1 MWYKTSQTVKKD
13 PRYKS
18 PQYQNWQASPKKAD
32 DYNDFKIYYHH
43 NLIQEGRLD
52 NKKGLAL
59 QPEIYTMIDPKTGKK
74 YKYNTNQGV
83 TQGTYDDYRKLNNLP
98 LQYVGEMS
106 EKELESIYYN
116 MFWRKIDQAKPM
128 VDEKGKPISLP
139 NELTFIVATIGLL
152 DGVADAA
159 DQLQKAI
166 KEIIKSQPALGP
178 NQANIYE
185 ITVQNA
191 LKIAENKKK
200 LGELASRLIEMLEN
214 KLRPQFGRFPGYEK
228 RLKSIKDTMTLILN
242 PDKKQVSVT
251 DSDEIDTLKEDIN
264 ALQTQTA
271 ELQQSTQGNMA

>member
-32 DYNDFKIYYHH
+32 DYKDFKIYFHH

-59 QPEIYTMIDPKTGKK
+59 QPEIYTMTDPKTGKK

-83 TQGTYDDYRKLNNLP
+83 TQARYDEYRKLNNLP

-116 MFWRKIDQAKPM
+116 MFWRKVDQAKPM

-152 DGVADAA
+152 EGVEDAA
-159 DQLQKAI
+159 NQLQVAI
-166 KEIIKSQPALGP
+166 REVIKSQPVYDR
-178 NQANIYE
+178 NEANIYDK
-185 ITVQNA
+185 TVKNA
-191 LKIAENKKK
+191 LKIAEKKNSLEK
-200 LGELASRLIEMLEN
+200 VAKRLLGMLEN

-228 RLKSIKDTMTLILN
+228 RLQSIKDTLNLILN
-242 PDKKQVSVT
+242 PNKQVSLT
-251 DSDEIDTLKEDIN
+251 DSDDIETLKQDLSELKI
-264 ALQTQTA
+264 QTT
-271 ELQQSTQGNMA
+271 ELQQSTQDNIA